1 MSMGMPGQ
9 PGFDANAAFAAEREV
24 LGIVSHEWLAEQA
37 ERELLGDAYP
47 ETASNDQMDLSK

>member
-1 MSMGMPGQ
+1 MGMPGQ